1 MDLVFLSLLMHIRSY
16 TFIIVII
23 EILIPFSFPTI
34 LYHFRFRQNN
44 LKVKVMESFS
54 ILFSHT
60 IWQDS
65 TLLSNFMPFHAQIT

>member
-44 LKVKVMESFS
+44 LKVNVVKPYSDRFQSYVRGKMK
-54 ILFSHT
+54 
-60 IWQDS
+60 DS
-65 TLLSNFMPFHAQIT
+65 WSGMW